1 MVKRKGIICMNKFTL
16 RFIGA
21 FILSFFLILSS
32 ACTNGEKK
40 EKTNAKEEKTVELT
54 ISAAASL
61 QDAFKEIEKQY
72 KKKEPNIKLSF
83 NFGGSGALQQQIEQ
97 GAPADLFFS
106 AAEDKFQTLV
116 KKGIINEKEGK
127 NLLGNELVLVVPKE
141 SSLKTF
147 QELKEDK
154 VKKLAIG
161 TPESVPAGK
170 YAKASLTHENLW
182 NDLQNKIVCTKD
194 VRQVLTYVETGNVDA
209 GIVYK
214 TDALISDKVKIV
226 DAAPANSHEPI
237 HYPVGVIKESK
248 HKEEATSFYEY
259 LQSKDAQSIF
269 KKYGFT
275 ILS

>member
-1 MVKRKGIICMNKFTL
+1 MNKFIL
-16 RFIGA
+16 RYIGLLT
-21 FILSFFLILSS
+21 LSFFLIFSS
-32 ACTNGEKK
+32 ACTNGNKK
-40 EKTNAKEEKTVELT
+40 EKTNAKEEQTIELT

-72 KKKEPNIKLSF
+72 KQKEPNIKLSF

-116 KKGIINEKEGK
+116 KKGFINKKEGK
-127 NLLGNELVLVVPKE
+127 DLLGNELVLVVPKE
-141 SSLKTF
+141 SSIQTF
-147 QELKEDK
+147 QELKKEK

-170 YAKASLTHENLW
+170 YAKALLTHENLW
-182 NDLQNKIVCTKD
+182 NDLQDKIVPTKD

-214 TDALISDKVKIV
+214 TDALISDKVKIAT
-226 DAAPANSHEPI
+226 AAPANSHEPI
-237 HYPVGVIKESK
+237 RYPVGIIKESK
-248 HKEEATSFYEY
+248 HKKEATLFYEY
-259 LQSKDAQSIF
+259 LQSKDAQTIF
-269 KKYGFT
+269 NKYGFT
-275 ILS
+275 ILP

>member
-1 MVKRKGIICMNKFTL
+1 MNKFTL
-16 RFIGA
+16 RYIGVLM
-21 FILSFFLILSS
+21 LSFLFIFSA
-32 ACTNGEKK
+32 ACTSGEKK
-40 EKTNAKEEKTVELT
+40 EKTTATEDKTVELT

-72 KKKEPNIKLSF
+72 TQKEPNIKLSF

-116 KKGIINEKEGK
+116 KKGFINEKEGK
-127 NLLGNELVLVVPKE
+127 NLLGNELVLVVPKD
-141 SSLKTF
+141 SSIKTF
-147 QELKEDK
+147 QELKEEK

-161 TPESVPAGK
+161 TPGSVPAGK

-182 NDLQNKIVCTKD
+182 NDLQNKIVFTKD

-214 TDALISDKVKIV
+214 TDALISDKVKIA

-248 HKEEATSFYEY
+248 HKKEATSFYEY

>member
-1 MVKRKGIICMNKFTL
+1 MSKFTL
-16 RFIGA
+16 RYIGV
-21 FILSFFLILSS
+21 FMLSFLLIFSA
-32 ACTNGEKK
+32 ACTSGEKK
-40 EKTNAKEEKTVELT
+40 EKTNAKEEKAVELT

-72 KKKEPNIKLSF
+72 KQKEPNIKLAF

-116 KKGIINEKEGK
+116 KKGFINEKEGK
-127 NLLGNELVLVVPKE
+127 SLLGNELVLIVPKE
-141 SSLKTF
+141 SSIKTF
-147 QELKEDK
+147 QELKEEK

-182 NDLQNKIVCTKD
+182 NDLQNKTVFTKD
-194 VRQVLTYVETGNVDA
+194 VRQVLTYVETGSVDA

-214 TDALISDKVKIV
+214 TDALISDKVKIAG
-226 DAAPANSHEPI
+226 AAPANSHEPI

-248 HKEEATSFYEY
+248 HKKEATSFYEY

>member
-1 MVKRKGIICMNKFTL
+1 MNKFTL
-16 RFIGA
+16 RSIGA
-21 FILSFFLILSS
+21 LILSFLLIFSV
-32 ACTNGEKK
+32 ACTSGDKK
-40 EKTNAKEEKTVELT
+40 EKSTATEGKTVELT

-61 QDAFKEIEKQY
+61 QDALKEIETKY
-72 KKKEPNIKLSF
+72 KEKEPSIKLSF
-83 NFGGSGALQQQIEQ
+83 NFGASGALQQQIEQ

-116 KKGIINEKEGK
+116 KKGFINEKEGK
-127 NLLGNELVLVVPKE
+127 NLLGNELVLVVPKD
-141 SSLKTF
+141 SSLTKT
-147 QELKEDK
+147 QDLKDEK
-154 VKKLAIG
+154 IKKIALG

-182 NDLQNKIVCTKD
+182 NDVQNKVIFTKD

-214 TDALISDKVKIV
+214 TDALISDKVKIGET
-226 DAAPANSHEPI
+226 AATTSHEPI
-237 HYPVGVIKESK
+237 HYPLGVIKESR
-248 HKEEATSFYEY
+248 HKKEATSFYEY

-275 ILS
+275 VLP

>member
-1 MVKRKGIICMNKFTL
+1 MNKFTL
-16 RFIGA
+16 RSIGA
-21 FILSFFLILSS
+21 LILSFLLIFSA
-32 ACTNGEKK
+32 ACTSGEKK
-40 EKTNAKEEKTVELT
+40 EKSTAKEGKTVELT

-61 QDAFKEIEKQY
+61 QDALKEIETKY
-72 KKKEPNIKLSF
+72 KEKEKEPTIKLSF
-83 NFGGSGALQQQIEQ
+83 NFGASGALQQQIEQ

-116 KKGIINEKEGK
+116 KNGFINEKEGK
-127 NLLGNELVLVVPKE
+127 NLLGNELVLVVPKD
-141 SSLKTF
+141 SSLTKI
-147 QELKEDK
+147 QDLKDEK
-154 VKKLAIG
+154 IKKIALG

-182 NDLQNKIVCTKD
+182 NDIQNKIVFTKD

-214 TDALISDKVKIV
+214 TDALISNKVKIGET
-226 DAAPANSHEPI
+226 AAATSHEPI
-237 HYPVGVIKESK
+237 HYPLGVIKESK
-248 HKEEATSFYEY
+248 HKKEATSFYEY

-275 ILS
+275 VLS